1 MRAFS
6 EFSKRQVLCLDGA
19 WQFAIDPDG
28 VGADERWFDGLPS
41 SRAVAVPSVWN
52 TQLGLLEYEGAAFY
66 QRKFRTAGG
75 NLRFVFGAVLTEA
88 TVWLDGELLG
98 EHYGGFTQFE
108 FVVYGVSAGEH
119 ILTVRVDNS
128 FDEHSVPQTEVDWY
142 HYGGIIRPVTVE
154 TLRGVVPLSTRME
167 YDLDVASRR
176 AVVRFVT
183 EVINTNETE
192 TETVVS
198 AEVMGVEFA
207 AAASIGARE
216 RCEVSTEY
224 KTLEGLELWSQE
236 SPKLYTARVYT
247 PDDDLLERVGFR
259 KVEVDGS
266 RILLNGEPIEFR
278 GVNRHEE
285 HAEFG
290 FAFPPALMARDLDL
304 IADLG
309 CNTIRGSHYPNNPI
323 FLDMLDERGFTFYSE
338 IPIWG
343 HGFRGDTLGDPI
355 IVDRAANMHIEM
367 VKQYYNHPSI
377 IIWGMHNE
385 IDTSLPD
392 ALEMTK
398 RYYKLLKETGGNRL
412 VTYAGD
418 RPLTDICLKY
428 CDIICI
434 NKYNGWY
441 SGTISLWAE
450 TIEKMFERF
459 AEVGVEGKPL
469 IISEFGAGAVYGHR
483 SFDTV
488 RWSEDYQAKLLE
500 HCITLFRDDP
510 RIAGCY
516 IWQFTDIRTC
526 RDMGLTRARQYNNK
540 GILNEHRNP
549 KAAYFKVKEI
559 YTAWAKR

>member
-6 EFSKRQVLCLDGA
+6 EYSNRRVMSLDGA
-19 WQFAIDPDG
+19 WQFCIDPNG
-28 VGADERWFDGLPS
+28 VGVDERWFDALPS
-41 SRAVAVPSVWN
+41 SKTVTVPSVWN

-75 NLRFVFGAVLTEA
+75 NLRFVFGAVMTAA

-108 FVVYGVSAGEH
+108 FVVYDVEAGEH
-119 ILTVRVDNS
+119 TLTVRADNS
-128 FDEHSVPQTEVDWY
+128 FDAHSVPQTEVDWY
-142 HYGGIIRPVTVE
+142 HYGGIIRSVTVE
-154 TLRGVVPLSTRME
+154 TLGGIVPLFTRVE
-167 YDLDVASRR
+167 YDLDVESRS
-176 AVVRFVT
+176 AKVRFVT
-183 EVINTNETE
+183 EVLNTFDTE
-192 TETVVS
+192 S
-198 AEVMGVEFA
+198 AAIVCSEIMGVKFIA
-207 AAASIGARE
+207 AANVGARE
-216 RCEVSTEY
+216 RCEAVSEY
-224 KTLEGLELWSQE
+224 ETIENIELWSE
-236 SPKLYTARVYT
+236 KNPKLYTARVHT
-247 PDDDLLERVGFR
+247 VDNDLYERVGFR
-259 KVEVDGS
+259 KVETRGS
-266 RILLNGEPIEFR
+266 EILLNGEPVSLR

-290 FAFPPALMARDLDL
+290 FAFPPALMSRDLDL
-304 IADLG
+304 IRDLG
-309 CNTIRGSHYPNNPI
+309 CNTIRGSHYPNNPL
-323 FLDMLDERGFTFYSE
+323 FVDLLDESGLLFYSE

-343 HGFRGDTLGDPI
+343 HGFKDGTLGDPL
-355 IVDRAANMHIEM
+355 IVSRAEEMHREM

-385 IDTSLPD
+385 IDTSLPE

-418 RPLTDICLKY
+418 RPFADICLEY

-441 SGTISLWAE
+441 SATISSWGEL
-450 TIEKMFERF
+450 IEQMFDRF
-459 AEVGVEGKPL
+459 AEVGVADKPL
-469 IISEFGAGAVYGHR
+469 VISEFGAGAVYGHR

-488 RWSEDYQAKLLE
+488 RWSEDYQAELLS

-549 KAAYFKVKEI
+549 KAAYFTVRDI
-559 YTAWAKR
+559 YTDWAKK